1 MFVNEE
7 PSSQECTERGLAAR
21 RGYTRWYVYIAR
33 ILPLLLP
40 QLSVHPNSG
49 MCCAQAHMSG
59 GVACLQYCHQ
69 VRLLNIDDGN

>member
-1 MFVNEE
+1 
-7 PSSQECTERGLAAR
+7 
-21 RGYTRWYVYIAR
+21 
-33 ILPLLLP
+33 
-40 QLSVHPNSG
+40 